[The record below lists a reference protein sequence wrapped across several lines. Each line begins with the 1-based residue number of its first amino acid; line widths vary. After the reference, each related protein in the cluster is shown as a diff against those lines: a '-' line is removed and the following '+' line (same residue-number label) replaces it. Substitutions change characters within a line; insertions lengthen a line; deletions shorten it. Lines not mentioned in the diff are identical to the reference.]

1 VELREIDLPL
11 NIAGRPDCVAFVETT
26 TYLNKN

>member
-11 NIAGRPDCVAFVETT
+11 NIAGRPDCLAFVET